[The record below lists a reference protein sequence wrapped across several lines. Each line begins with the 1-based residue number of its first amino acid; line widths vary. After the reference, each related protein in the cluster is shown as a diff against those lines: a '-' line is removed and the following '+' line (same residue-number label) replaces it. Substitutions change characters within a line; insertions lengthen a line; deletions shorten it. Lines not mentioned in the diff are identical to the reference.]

1 MPFLLAAVPAQW
13 LGRSD
18 HATYSARQRGAHQEG
33 TPQARDARPNPDGT
47 SSSLRL
53 RLRDYQARGSSN
65 ACPGA
70 QAMARGTQG
79 VARSTCREAGGGGM
93 SISEL
98 ESLRAT
104 LGHDATEL
112 LMRLVA
118 VGGLGAAEIQ
128 RLRLGMEE
136 DSLIRTEHCGK

>member
-1 MPFLLAAVPAQW
+1 
-13 LGRSD
+13 
-18 HATYSARQRGAHQEG
+18 
-33 TPQARDARPNPDGT
+33 
-47 SSSLRL
+47 
-53 RLRDYQARGSSN
+53 
-65 ACPGA
+65 
-70 QAMARGTQG
+70 
-79 VARSTCREAGGGGM
+79 M

-136 DSLIRTEHCGK
+136 DSLISTEHCGK